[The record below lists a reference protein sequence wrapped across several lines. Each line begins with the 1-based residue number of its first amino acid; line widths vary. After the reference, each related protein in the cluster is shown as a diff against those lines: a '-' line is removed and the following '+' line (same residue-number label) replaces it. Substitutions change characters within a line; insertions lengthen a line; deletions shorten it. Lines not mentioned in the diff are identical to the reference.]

1 MTSSGTTP
9 SRPDLL
15 VVIRTRPVF
24 QHIACFG
31 ASVSVISQPRQRPQ
45 RQTAMLPVFVCLCL
59 YVCVCVSVFVC
70 LCMCVCVC
78 VSVFVCLCLCVCVCV
93 SVCVCLCWCVCVLT
107 VCVGIRFSERKYVCK
122 RDCECLT
129 LCVHVCVKCISLC
142 VRACVLGA
150 RDTDVHQQGMKKA
163 EEWRWRGR

>member
-45 RQTAMLPVFVCLCL
+45 RQTAMLPVCRRERV
-59 YVCVCVSVFVC
+59 YVCIKDV
-70 LCMCVCVC
+70 CVCVC
-78 VSVFVCLCLCVCVCV
+78 VCVE
-93 SVCVCLCWCVCVLT
+93 L
-107 VCVGIRFSERKYVCK
+107 
-122 RDCECLT
+122 RDEGSSGDTAYFCSC
-129 LCVHVCVKCISLC
+129 CCCFD
-142 VRACVLGA
+142 GA
-150 RDTDVHQQGMKKA
+150 FHSGLQ
-163 EEWRWRGR
+163 

>member
-45 RQTAMLPVFVCLCL
+45 RQTAMLPVCSMERLHVCMKG
-59 YVCVCVSVFVC
+59 V
-70 LCMCVCVC
+70 CVCVC
-78 VSVFVCLCLCVCVCV
+78 VCVCVFFRCHRFCAQGGHQKQDSCHWEDGQSFLCAPV
-93 SVCVCLCWCVCVLT
+93 SPVSLSLSLIHT
-107 VCVGIRFSERKYVCK
+107 HMHTYTHKYREIR
-122 RDCECLT
+122 D
-129 LCVHVCVKCISLC
+129 
-142 VRACVLGA
+142 ACSCYHWVPLY
-150 RDTDVHQQGMKKA
+150 
-163 EEWRWRGR
+163 

>member
-45 RQTAMLPVFVCLCL
+45 RQTAMIPVCSMERAHASTK
-59 YVCVCVSVFVC
+59 CVCV
-70 LCMCVCVC
+70 VC
-78 VSVFVCLCLCVCVCV
+78 VSELRALHVCVV
-93 SVCVCLCWCVCVLT
+93 SAVPPHPSDITQYALASRRILLFPPDVT
-107 VCVGIRFSERKYVCK
+107 ARKFSVGIREETWERSAGAKKSKTVAN
-122 RDCECLT
+122 
-129 LCVHVCVKCISLC
+129 VC
-142 VRACVLGA
+142 VRAISEYLF
-150 RDTDVHQQGMKKA
+150 
-163 EEWRWRGR
+163 